1 MVFKTMSDG
10 FFGAAGDGF
19 ATNGFFFGL
28 HCRVWPYKSAS
39 DNRLKAFA
47 EGQLVL
53 TLFISVVLRTQLEDE
68 PVSSNGYGTILVLAF
83 FAAPSYEIVLLLRS
97 LWEEWRKRVF
107 QVKVKEDGDTNE
119 TEALPDKEA
128 GAHDDSAG
136 AESTTQKS
144 DSDPKAADLASD
156 GDGAEEE
163 LRASSV
169 TPEPDEFEHIVPQQP
184 RSSPTRQP

>member
-1 MVFKTMSDG
+1 M
-10 FFGAAGDGF
+10 
-19 ATNGFFFGL
+19 
-28 HCRVWPYKSAS
+28 WPYKAAS

-47 EGQLVL
+47 EGQLFL
-53 TLFISVVLRTQLEDE
+53 TLLISIILQTKLERE
-68 PVSSNGYGTILVLAF
+68 PVKSEDYGTLLVITF
-83 FAAPSYEIVLLLRS
+83 FSAPSYEVLLLLRS
-97 LWEEWRKRVF
+97 LWDEWRKRVF

-144 DSDPKAADLASD
+144 DPDRKADLASD

-169 TPEPDEFEHIVPQQP
+169 TPEPDEFEHIVPQP